1 MVGKVAVKRGQP
13 PGREAEEGCG
23 LLLSRIARAAN
34 RSLACALGGLGL
46 RAQQFAVLHRLAE
59 AGPSPQADLAASL
72 RLHAS
77 NLVRVLDEI
86 EELGLVARERDP
98 ADRRRQLVVLTAAG
112 AAMLRRA
119 DRIAAETE
127 RELLAPL
134 SGAERAQLRAL
145 LARVATHACAT
156 KTGGACAE

>member
-1 MVGKVAVKRGQP
+1 MVVRVAVQRAQSSGP
-13 PGREAEEGCG
+13 EAEGCG
-23 LLLSRIARAAN
+23 LLLSRVARAAN
-34 RSLACALGGLGL
+34 RSLACALGTLGL
-46 RAQQFAVLHRLAE
+46 RGQQFAVLHRLAE
-59 AGPSPQADLAASL
+59 AGPLPQADLAASL

-86 EELGLVARERDP
+86 EELGLVGRERDP
-98 ADRRRQLVVLTAAG
+98 TDRRRQLVALTPAG

-134 SGAERAQLRAL
+134 NAAERAQLRSL
-145 LARVATHACAT
+145 LARVAAHACAY
-156 KTGGACAE
+156 KTGEGCAE